1 MYLLEED
8 LKFPK
13 DSFKSMKYQPYE
25 MKPSFS
31 MVRVYQWWNYWYGE
45 VYISFS
51 GGLDSTVLA
60 YIVCQAY
67 RKYKLTGKIPLVFAD
82 TGTEFPEIRE
92 FVKTYTEWLKEQ
104 FPELDIELVV
114 IRPKH
119 SFKWVCEN
127 KGFPITSKDTAG
139 KIRKL
144 RHGKLSEKYRNYLL
158 IIKSIRTF
166 HAVAKLRRSK
176 LNTLIC
182 RKHIYNHKPHRHIK
196 HSIIHVFAK

>member
-82 TGTEFPEIRE
+82 TGTESPEIICKCTLH
-92 FVKTYTEWLKEQ
+92 FGKGKPEWGAE
-104 FPELDIELVV
+104 P
-114 IRPKH
+114 
-119 SFKWVCEN
+119 
-127 KGFPITSKDTAG
+127 
-139 KIRKL
+139 
-144 RHGKLSEKYRNYLL
+144 GKLYYVLKIQEIEKG
-158 IIKSIRTF
+158 
-166 HAVAKLRRSK
+166 VGQ
-176 LNTLIC
+176 
-182 RKHIYNHKPHRHIK
+182 
-196 HSIIHVFAK
+196 

>member
-60 YIVCQAY
+60 YIVCQAFCNY
-67 RKYKLTGKIPLVFAD
+67 IN
-82 TGTEFPEIRE
+82 GTE
-92 FVKTYTEWLKEQ
+92 VLGY
-104 FPELDIELVV
+104 DYNIEGQL
-114 IRPKH
+114 IAQG
-119 SFKWVCEN
+119 EE
-127 KGFPITSKDTAG
+127 
-139 KIRKL
+139 
-144 RHGKLSEKYRNYLL
+144 EK
-158 IIKSIRTF
+158 
-166 HAVAKLRRSK
+166 
-176 LNTLIC
+176 
-182 RKHIYNHKPHRHIK
+182 
-196 HSIIHVFAK
+196 

>member
-92 FVKTYTEWLKEQ
+92 FVKTYTK
-104 FPELDIELVV
+104 
-114 IRPKH
+114 
-119 SFKWVCEN
+119 
-127 KGFPITSKDTAG
+127 
-139 KIRKL
+139 
-144 RHGKLSEKYRNYLL
+144 
-158 IIKSIRTF
+158 
-166 HAVAKLRRSK
+166 
-176 LNTLIC
+176 
-182 RKHIYNHKPHRHIK
+182 
-196 HSIIHVFAK
+196 

>member
-82 TGTEFPEIRE
+82 TGTEFPEIICKCTLH
-92 FVKTYTEWLKEQ
+92 FGKGKPEWGAE
-104 FPELDIELVV
+104 P
-114 IRPKH
+114 
-119 SFKWVCEN
+119 
-127 KGFPITSKDTAG
+127 
-139 KIRKL
+139 
-144 RHGKLSEKYRNYLL
+144 GKLYYVLKIQEIEKG
-158 IIKSIRTF
+158 
-166 HAVAKLRRSK
+166 VGQ
-176 LNTLIC
+176 
-182 RKHIYNHKPHRHIK
+182 
-196 HSIIHVFAK
+196 